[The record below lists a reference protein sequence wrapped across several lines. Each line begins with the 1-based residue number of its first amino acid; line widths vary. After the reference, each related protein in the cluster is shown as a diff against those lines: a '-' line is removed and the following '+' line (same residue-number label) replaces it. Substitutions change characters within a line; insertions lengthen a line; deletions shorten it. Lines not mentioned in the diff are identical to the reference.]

1 MTIRPLVPGD
11 EAALEAFL
19 AGHAESSMFLRAN
32 LRQAG
37 LVDRGAPA
45 EGLYVG
51 RFAGA
56 AITGAIAHYGYGNV
70 LIQAPDDP
78 QALAH
83 ALAAT
88 TKRPVAGLLGP
99 LDQVN
104 AIRPILAPQGMRAS
118 KDSAEILFALPLERL
133 VVPALLGKPG
143 IAARQAVESDRE
155 LLAGWWHDYEVELLG
170 ETPGPAL
177 LAKARADF
185 RRRGAAAG
193 GPWLLL
199 VDGAPA
205 ATQSFNAALPDIVQV
220 GGVWTP
226 PALRGRGY
234 ARAVVAAALR
244 DARARGVAHAI
255 LFTGGDNLAAQ
266 RAYRA
271 LGFTPVGDY
280 ALVLFRKPA
289 PAAP

>member
-1 MTIRPLVPGD
+1 MTIRTLGPGD

-19 AGHAESSMFLRAN
+19 ARHADSSMFLRAN
-32 LRQAG
+32 LRAAG
-37 LVDRGAPA
+37 LVDRGAAA
-45 EGLYVG
+45 EGLYLA
-51 RFAGA
+51 RFAGG
-56 AITGAIAHYGYGNV
+56 AITAAIAHYGYGNV

-78 QALAH
+78 AALAR
-83 ALAAT
+83 ALAAA

-99 LDQVN
+99 LGQVN
-104 AIRPILAPQGMRAS
+104 AIRPILAPAGMRAS
-118 KDSAEILFALPLERL
+118 KDSAEILFALALDRL
-133 VVPALLGKPG
+133 AVPELLARPGVV
-143 IAARQAVESDRE
+143 ARQAVEADRE

-170 ETPGPAL
+170 EAPGPAL

-185 RRRGAAAG
+185 RRRGAASG

-199 VDGAPA
+199 VDGAPV
-205 ATQSFNAALPDIVQV
+205 ATQSFNAALPDMVQV

-244 DARARGVAHAI
+244 DAQARGIGRAI
-255 LFTGGDNLAAQ
+255 LFTGGDNRAAQ

-280 ALVLFRKPA
+280 ALVLFRRPA
-289 PAAP
+289 PAGP

>member
-1 MTIRPLVPGD
+1 MTVRPLAPGD

-19 AGHAESSMFLRAN
+19 ARHADSSMFLRAN

-37 LVDRGAPA
+37 LVDRGQPA
-45 EGLYVG
+45 EGTYVA

-56 AITGAIAHYGYGNV
+56 AITGVVAHYGYGNV

-78 QALAH
+78 VPLAR
-83 ALAAT
+83 ALAAAA
-88 TKRPVAGLLGP
+88 KRPVAGLLGP
-99 LDQVN
+99 LEQVN
-104 AIRPILAPQGMRAS
+104 AIRPVLAPAGMRAS
-118 KDSAEILFALPLERL
+118 KDSAEILFALPLDRL
-133 VVPALLGKPG
+133 AVPALLAQPG
-143 IAARQAVESDRE
+143 IVARQAVEADRE

-185 RRRGAAAG
+185 RRRGAAGG
-193 GPWLLL
+193 GPWLLS
-199 VDGAPA
+199 VDGVPV

-244 DARARGVAHAI
+244 DARARGIARAI
-255 LFTGGDNLAAQ
+255 LFTGGDNPAAQ